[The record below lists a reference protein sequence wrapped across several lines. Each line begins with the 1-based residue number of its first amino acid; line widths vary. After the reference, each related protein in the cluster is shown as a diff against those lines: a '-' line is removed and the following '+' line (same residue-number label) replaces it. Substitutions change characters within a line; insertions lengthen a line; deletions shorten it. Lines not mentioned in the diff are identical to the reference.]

1 MNILYYFNILENEI
15 IDDSDIGDEST
26 VEDSSEEVEGSGSTS
41 TEA

>member
-1 MNILYYFNILENEI
+1 MLYYFNFLENEI
-15 IDDSDIGDEST
+15 NNDNDIGDEST